1 MVNHT
6 DKIKP
11 LGGPLV
17 EVNQASATMS
27 AQKADRFMEQAD
39 KKATKFDWFG
49 VSKQQNQE
57 DAAEL
62 YAKAAAQYKI
72 MKDYNKAGL
81 CYSKSAQC
89 NMSAGNDIEAK
100 SNWREAGKC
109 YRHVD
114 YHKATDAYKN
124 AIQLNLDADRFGQ
137 AARLE
142 EEIGDML
149 AEDDHLDEAIEAYE
163 RSADYYEAEN
173 DTGNKNK
180 RLLKVAHMCG
190 KAQKWAKAIKI
201 FESTAKASAD
211 NNLLRWKVK
220 EYIFKA
226 MLLNMCLLAEDDIS
240 KKKRVQWPDEGMELN
255 QRYCDISDIYASARE
270 NKLIVQLL
278 GCMPSEIQEFKDAV
292 ASYDRICKL
301 DAWCFELVYFIQKYM
316 EDKIHEAPDL
326 GDDMMSGFDEEEQKS
341 NAADKPQA
349 NPFDNAA
356 NAKDLE
362 NAPDLDS
369 DML

>member
-1 MVNHT
+1 
-6 DKIKP
+6 
-11 LGGPLV
+11 
-17 EVNQASATMS
+17 
-27 AQKADRFMEQAD
+27 MEQAD
-39 KKATKFDWFG
+39 KKANKFDWFG

-62 YAKAAAQYKI
+62 YTKAAAQYKI
-72 MKDYNKAGL
+72 MKDYNRAGL

-89 NMSAGNDIEAK
+89 NMSAGNEIEAK

-109 YRHVD
+109 YRHMD
-114 YHKATDAYKN
+114 FHKAIDCYKN

-149 AEDDHLDEAIEAYE
+149 AEDEHLDEAIEAYE
-163 RSADYYEAEN
+163 QSADYYEAEN

-180 RLLKVAHMCG
+180 RLLKVAHMAG
-190 KAQKWAKAIKI
+190 RAQKWTKAIKI
-201 FESTAKASAD
+201 FEATARSSAD

-226 MLLNMCLLAEDDIS
+226 MLLNMCLLAEDDL
-240 KKKRVQWPDEGMELN
+240 KKRRKVRWPDSGLEIN

-278 GCMPSEIQEFKDAV
+278 NCMPSEIQEFKDHV
-292 ASYDRICKL
+292 AGYDRICKL
-301 DAWCFELVYFIQKYM
+301 EAWCFELVYFLQKYM
-316 EDKIHEAPDL
+316 EDKLHEAP
-326 GDDMMSGFDEEEQKS
+326 DMMSGFEEGLDDEPDEKES
-341 NAADKPQA
+341 AVPPPTEQA
-349 NPFDNAA
+349 NPFDNAPDA
-356 NAKDLE
+356 
-362 NAPDLDS
+362 NAPDLD
-369 DML
+369 LL

>member
-1 MVNHT
+1 
-6 DKIKP
+6 
-11 LGGPLV
+11 
-17 EVNQASATMS
+17 MS

-114 YHKATDAYKN
+114 FHKATDAYKN

-149 AEDDHLDEAIEAYE
+149 AEDEHLDEAIEAYE

-240 KKKRVQWPDEGMELN
+240 KKKRTQWPDDGMEMN

-292 ASYDRICKL
+292 AGYDRICKL

-326 GDDMMSGFDEEEQKS
+326 GNDMMSGFDDEDGDEQK
-341 NAADKPQA
+341 DDTVQPQA
-349 NPFDNAA
+349 NPFNNAA
-356 NAKDLE
+356 SANDLAS
-362 NAPDLDS
+362 APDLDA
-369 DML
+369 DLL